1 MLSELINYRAEQGV
15 FFKKKQEKK
24 ERRMLHPNPNLA
36 I

>member
-15 FFKKKQEKK
+15 FFLKKKEKK
-24 ERRMLHPNPNLA
+24 ERRMLHPNLA